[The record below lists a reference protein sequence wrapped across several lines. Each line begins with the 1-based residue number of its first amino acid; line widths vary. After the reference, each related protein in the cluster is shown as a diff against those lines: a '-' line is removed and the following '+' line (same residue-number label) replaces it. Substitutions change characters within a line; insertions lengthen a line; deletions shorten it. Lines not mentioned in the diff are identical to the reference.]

1 MSDQSVTEETRKF
14 YEQFPFPGNRPIDRD
29 GLIFM
34 RRFAQSIERAR
45 GITTAR
51 LNVLDA
57 GCGTGNTT
65 LSLARRFN
73 DIEFTGVDT
82 SRSSLSLAAASAAK
96 HALPNLVYRK
106 WNLSNPLPRSTRF
119 DVILCLGV
127 LHHTADMRRVLSNL
141 CRALTDS
148 GELYLWV
155 YGRHGRYRH
164 TLNTRLLS
172 MLLKTKPAPADR
184 MEFARDFIQNAGHG
198 TVLSDIAGAQAAGSM
213 GKTVFEDP
221 VWIADQ
227 FLNPVERLLDMKGLL
242 SLVSS
247 SGLSIAHTLGLNEDS
262 EKNFS
267 SDELRRRVE
276 QLSRNQRLIALDLL
290 LKPERYFVLLRKIR
304 KEK

>member
-1 MSDQSVTEETRKF
+1 MSSQNTTEETRKF

-29 GLIFM
+29 GLIFL
-34 RRFAQSIERAR
+34 RRFEQTIERAR

-51 LNVLDA
+51 LRVLDA

-65 LSLARRFN
+65 LSLARRF
-73 DIEFTGVDT
+73 DDVEFTGLDNSRT
-82 SRSSLSLAAASAAK
+82 SLALAAASAAE

-106 WNLSNPLPRSTRF
+106 WDLSNPLPRTTHF
-119 DVILCLGV
+119 DVVLCLGV

-141 CRALTDS
+141 CRALNDN

-164 TLNTRLLS
+164 TLNMRLLS
-172 MLLKTKPAPADR
+172 LLLKTKPPPADR
-184 MEFARDFIQNAGHG
+184 VEFARDFIHHAGNGTLLSDLAGGEAAG
-198 TVLSDIAGAQAAGSM
+198 TVEE
-213 GKTVFEDP
+213 TVFEDP

-227 FLNPVERLLDMKGLL
+227 FLNPVEKLLDMKGLL

-247 SGLSIAHTLGLNEDS
+247 SGFSLIQTLGLNEAP
-262 EKNFS
+262 EKSFS
-267 SDELRRRVE
+267 SDELRRRVGRM
-276 QLSRNQRLIALDLL
+276 SRKQRLIALDLL
-290 LKPERYFVLLRKIR
+290 LKPERYFVLLRKTR